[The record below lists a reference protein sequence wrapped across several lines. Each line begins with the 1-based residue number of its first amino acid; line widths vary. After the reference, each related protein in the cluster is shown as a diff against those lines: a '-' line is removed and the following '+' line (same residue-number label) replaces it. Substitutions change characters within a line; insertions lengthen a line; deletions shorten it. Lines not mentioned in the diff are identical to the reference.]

1 MRSSRKRKV
10 DDKKRRAYASG
21 GKKLKMNDA
30 WQPEAKSKQ

>member
-1 MRSSRKRKV
+1 MHRSWKRNV

-30 WQPEAKSKQ
+30 